1 MRSEDE
7 IRKRIE
13 KIKQRQESNQVTEY
27 IPVQDV
33 RNILICNFEWVL
45 QFLMWLP
52 WVVRLLRFSLR
63 WAQQF
68 PLAKKMPVLTV

>member
-13 KIKQRQESNQVTEY
+13 KIKQLQESNQDNGY

-45 QFLMWLP
+45 QEDN
-52 WVVRLLRFSLR
+52 
-63 WAQQF
+63 Q
-68 PLAKKMPVLTV
+68 